1 MSDGF
6 AVISGY
12 FQRCW
17 GIAASNPSNKL
28 SIESHDELI
37 GRLSAN

>member
-12 FQRCW
+12 LQRCW

-28 SIESHDELI
+28 STESYDEFI
-37 GRLSAN
+37 GQLSAN